1 MTIYVVTLV
10 FQLDSL
16 SSEAAVAITFVLTFI
31 FTLIVTA
38 VITFTVTYICVKCKF
53 KKLLQ
58 DLKDNQQNKAAFYES
73 VGPSSQTITKD
84 MALQPNPA
92 YGTSQKVVMDT
103 NPAYE
108 SSK

>member
-1 MTIYVVTLV
+1 MLLHLYFNYI
-10 FQLDSL
+10 DSL

-38 VITFTVTYICVKCKF
+38 VITFIVTYICVKCKF

-58 DLKDNQQNKAAFYES
+58 DLKDNQQNKAAVYES
-73 VGPSSQTITKD
+73 VGPSSQTITKND
-84 MALQPNPA
+84 PSLKPNPA
-92 YGTSQKVVMDT
+92 YVTSQNVVMDT

-108 SSK
+108 SFK

>member
-1 MTIYVVTLV
+1 
-10 FQLDSL
+10 L

-38 VITFTVTYICVKCKF
+38 VITFTVTYICVKYKF

-58 DLKDNQQNKAAFYES
+58 DLKDNQQNKAALYES
-73 VGPSSQTITKD
+73 VSPPSQTITKNELE
-84 MALQPNPA
+84 LQPNPA
-92 YGTSQKVVMDT
+92 YGTSHKVVMDA